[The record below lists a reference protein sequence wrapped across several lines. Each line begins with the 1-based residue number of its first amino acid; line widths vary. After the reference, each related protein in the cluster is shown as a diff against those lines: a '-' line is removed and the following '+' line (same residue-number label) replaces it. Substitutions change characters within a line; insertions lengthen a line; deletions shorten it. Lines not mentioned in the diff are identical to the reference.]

1 MIYTPAD
8 LPPTPCF
15 LLLFSQ
21 SCLVISQDSQMFLY
35 FLIIAYVL
43 FPRQYPS
50 LLGLRVRNM
59 EAITEKTMNSLFG
72 PTMTRV
78 RSPPSGFKGDPEL
91 GVAFYYCSEK
101 PCDSIWGVY
110 WKDFGEQPRELMTLP
125 QHQALATAEVCTKCA
140 WYVHMQKTLENV
152 SQNIAKAT
160 PALYKTGEFL
170 TDDEIDRIYLKK
182 LGEYEAKKKSG
193 VVDYFPF
200 SGFWDGPMED
210 QYRRA
215 WVPQSRKHLR
225 KPVPLGNRKW
235 AAEDKGGK
243 GSTDTE
249 LEPELDEDWDVIE
262 HREAEETWQVL

>member
-1 MIYTPAD
+1 
-8 LPPTPCF
+8 
-15 LLLFSQ
+15 
-21 SCLVISQDSQMFLY
+21 MFLY

-59 EAITEKTMNSLFG
+59 DAITEKTMNSLFG
-72 PTMTRV
+72 PTITRV

-110 WKDFGEQPRELMTLP
+110 WKDLGEEPRKLMTLP

-140 WYVHMQKTLENV
+140 KYVDMQKMLDEV

-160 PALYKTGEFL
+160 PALSKSGEVL
-170 TDDEIDRIYLKK
+170 TDDEIERIYNGWKK
-182 LGEYEAKKKSG
+182 FGEHEAKKNAR
-193 VVDYFPF
+193 VVDDFPF
-200 SGFWDGPMED
+200 SGFWGDLTED
-210 QYRRA
+210 QHSRA
-215 WVPQSRKHLR
+215 WVPQGRKHLR

-249 LEPELDEDWDVIE
+249 REPELDEDWDVIE